1 MGLEEEQRRTLCK
14 NKMKLSFVKWIVWKI
29 KEKTKKV
36 KKFDGVFF
44 FFGIVSA
51 DVVTKFRYISILF
64 NILILDVPTMQIVCH
79 VSIFR

>member
-1 MGLEEEQRRTLCK
+1 
-14 NKMKLSFVKWIVWKI
+14 MKLSLVKWIVWKI

-44 FFGIVSA
+44 FFFGIVSA
-51 DVVTKFRYISILF
+51 DVVTKFRDISILF